1 MGKTRDLVN
10 NIRDTNRT
18 FHAKMGTIKN
28 RIGKDLTDAEEI
40 KKRSQEYTEELYKKG
55 LNDMDNHDGV
65 VTHLEPDILEYEL
78 KWALESITTNSTWR

>member
-1 MGKTRDLVN
+1 
-10 NIRDTNRT
+10 
-18 FHAKMGTIKN
+18 MGTIKN

-78 KWALESITTNSTWR
+78 KWALESITTNSTWRWWNSNWALSNPKRWCC